1 MTRIASAN
9 PRKCESKTVSSYSG
23 FPPIR
28 LSTSRAQPLIFGL
41 CHWGG
46 SRFRCLLP
54 FSWGGLSGNF
64 WFVSCLSCE
73 LILTG
78 NHRPNDSASTLQ
90 AKCAAYHGRFLRL
103 AEL

>member
-41 CHWGG
+41 CHWG
-46 SRFRCLLP
+46 RFPFQVLVAVLL
-54 FSWGGLSGNF
+54 
-64 WFVSCLSCE
+64 
-73 LILTG
+73 
-78 NHRPNDSASTLQ
+78 
-90 AKCAAYHGRFLRL
+90 GRFVRQFLVR
-103 AEL
+103 